1 MKIIAYFNGEGGV
14 SKTSLVYHTAW
25 MFAELG
31 CRTLLADLDPQSNLS
46 IMALDEEQLAAL
58 WTDDA
63 HPSTLFGAVEPLFLG
78 TGDICPAHIEL
89 LSDALGLIV
98 GDLALARIE
107 DDLSTEWPRCLEGR
121 ERAFRVTTAFWRV
134 IKEAAARHQADVV
147 LIDVGPNLGAIN
159 RAALVAAEYVVIP
172 VAPDLFSLQGLRNL
186 GPMLRRWRDTWQ
198 QAKPKAPAALG
209 EQPAG
214 EMAPVG
220 YVLMQ
225 HVERLG
231 RPTKAYENWRAW
243 LPEVY
248 RESVLGEAADQ
259 PVALSDPHQIHLV
272 KHYRSL
278 MSMAMEAR
286 KPMFALRA
294 SDGAI
299 GAHQTKRAT
308 VLRGF

>member
-1 MKIIAYFNGEGGV
+1 M
-14 SKTSLVYHTAW
+14 
-25 MFAELG
+25 
-31 CRTLLADLDPQSNLS
+31 
-46 IMALDEEQLAAL
+46 
-58 WTDDA
+58 
-63 HPSTLFGAVEPLFLG
+63 
-78 TGDICPAHIEL
+78 
-89 LSDALGLIV
+89 
-98 GDLALARIE
+98 
-107 DDLSTEWPRCLEGR
+107 
-121 ERAFRVTTAFWRV
+121 
-134 IKEAAARHQADVV
+134 
-147 LIDVGPNLGAIN
+147 GPT
-159 RAALVAAEYVVIP
+159 
-172 VAPDLFSLQGLRNL
+172 
-186 GPMLRRWRDTWQ
+186 LRRWREAWQ

-231 RPTKAYENWRAW
+231 RPTKAYENWRAR

-299 GAHQTKRAT
+299 GAHQTNVQQCYEDFENLVCTIADRIKLKLA
-308 VLRGF
+308 